1 MPESAKNFKKKS
13 SPPNGPQTEM
23 SRRRPSLE
31 CIRSERYPAKGVS
44 GVRIMEGRPTK
55 RPACAGG
62 MATMLV
68 RKKI

>member
-1 MPESAKNFKKKS
+1 MPEGAKNFKKKS

-23 SRRRPSLE
+23 SRRRPSL